1 MRPREDA
8 PKRKAVQSDGQ
19 GEMGVNRLKND
30 ITPGQ
35 RIDAERRLHALE
47 RELESKQQAQ
57 KERTLASRYH
67 KVKFFERQK
76 LCRRIAQLRRARNG
90 DVDKK
95 AAKKKLA
102 ALQTLRMFLHYVM
115 LFPHDKRY
123 VALFADSSTGEPV
136 APSEDA
142 PDKAHREAAEFL
154 RRVRKQMK
162 KGVLAAEPERELEER
177 GVRRPARDIAE
188 DSEEEAHEKKADPP
202 RKRPRS
208 ATVEGDDFFS
218 M

>member
-1 MRPREDA
+1 MDRARW
-8 PKRKAVQSDGQ
+8 
-19 GEMGVNRLKND
+19 D

-115 LFPHDKRY
+115 LFPHDKR
-123 VALFADSSTGEPV
+123 TGEPV